1 MVVSVCQ
8 PDVSVI
14 ASLLSLA
21 EIRFVRGVGRTS
33 RGLRAQQITS
43 RAAGGPSR
51 SVAPNQGRRAIT
63 RGQHIDARRHKIP
76 SAKAITAGGSKIG
89 SITPTTTGKSSN
101 GRPSEPIKKP
111 VAPTNHPIH
120 PAPLQRVHSSKATP
134 ESERRRQKTNSIL
147 GPTPKSEVVTKNMPR
162 YALKRVGMNMDFWR
176 WGYSDMT
183 LPTSTTL
190 AFKGCHQ
197 PEYMKDTRRRRRRKM
212 ELIFLPKS

>member
-1 MVVSVCQ
+1 MSTGC
-8 PDVSVI
+8 
-14 ASLLSLA
+14 LCN
-21 EIRFVRGVGRTS
+21 RTIKSS
-33 RGLRAQQITS
+33 RDTIYARRRENTAWPS
-43 RAAGGPSR
+43 GPTNNLPR
-51 SVAPNQGRRAIT
+51 GRRSNKIRRAESRPT
-63 RGQHIDARRHKIP
+63 RHHKRQHADARIHKS
-76 SAKAITAGGSKIG
+76 SAEAITAGGSKTG
-89 SITPTTTGKSSN
+89 SIAPTTTGESSD

-190 AFKGCHQ
+190 DFKGCHQ
-197 PEYMKDTRRRRRRKM
+197 PEYMKDARRRRRRKM